1 MRYYRKPDLKAPRFR
16 PKRYTVITNEFIK
29 RFKNKYPS
37 YKHLSKGN
45 IKMIIGKIH
54 EIMWN
59 ATIDYRDGI
68 DLPNNIGSIFI
79 GSCQRPTKFNKDQ
92 NKSIEYDQDIRH
104 RNFDTDEKIAKI
116 FYSNYEKRY
125 LFKNR
130 DLWEFKGHRKFTRKV
145 AIKFKDNWNRYI
157 QVDKTRYISTII
169 KREKIKDM
177 IAKSNIIPDDYN
189 EFKLD

>member
-37 YKHLSKGN
+37 YKHLSKEN

-54 EIMWN
+54 ETMWN
-59 ATIDYRDGI
+59 AAIDYRDGV

-92 NKSIEYDQDIRH
+92 NKSIEYEQDIRH

-157 QVDKTRYISTII
+157 QVDKTRYISTIM